1 MVAPNI
7 PKALRQYQQ
16 VNAQSGV
23 AYASPHRLIQM
34 LMEGALERIAVA
46 KGCIQRQDIAAKGE
60 QIGKAVDI
68 IGGLREGLNHEA
80 GGEIAANLDALYD
93 YLQRRLLE
101 ANLHSDIATLDEVA
115 DLLRPIKEAWDAI
128 GGTPE
133 AGMPSTSAAVD
144 QPA

>member
-1 MVAPNI
+1 MAIPNI

-16 VNAQSGV
+16 VNTQSGV

-34 LMEGALERIAVA
+34 LMEGALERIATA

-80 GGEIAANLDALYD
+80 GGDIAANLDMLYD
-93 YLQRRLLE
+93 YLQRRLLQ
-101 ANLHSDIATLDEVA
+101 ANLNSDITILDEVA
-115 DLLRPIKEAWDAI
+115 NLLRPIKEAWDTI
-128 GGTPE
+128 GETPKVD
-133 AGMPSTSAAVD
+133 SAPTAMD
-144 QPA
+144 TPA